1 MFPFPFFIKP
11 QLKRKEG
18 GRKAAFPL
26 MEEKLVYFINNS
38 DNPSKEE
45 IIAKAKEIMK
55 GLNEPMSAQF
65 SYSKG
70 WFDRFKERHFG
81 RK

>member
-1 MFPFPFFIKP
+1 
-11 QLKRKEG
+11 
-18 GRKAAFPL
+18 